1 MKNSNRFCKKTLAAA
16 VASYALFGVAGA
28 ALAQENSDASL
39 EEVVVYGVKQSQQT
53 AINTK
58 RDAKSIVDGIAAEDI
73 GKLPDTTITDSLQRI
88 TGVQIQR
95 SAGEGGSLSVR
106 GMQQV
111 AVMLNGEQFLAAG
124 NLANA
129 QPNFTDVPSQ
139 LLRSANVYKT
149 LDVSNAVSGITGT
162 IDIETFRPLDFEDG
176 LSTASGY
183 DVSYG
188 EISGEADST
197 FNALVNWR
205 NDDIGLMVSGVTG
218 QKNLANDYVGHVG
231 DPAGLEMGPGSDFNG
246 SWTVNTNHGYEFF
259 NAENERNRD
268 GINLALQA
276 DLGNGL
282 DLVVEG
288 FHTDATEY
296 QRRVGLNL
304 SNRWQGQG
312 NTSADR
318 QAQWHPRYSD
328 PNGWSG
334 AQIAAPTSISDSVTG
349 KDGRNWVVADE
360 FDVEPLWIY
369 SLTSNRK
376 IDTSSTNFNVE
387 LNWDNGGPW
396 SGSLRAISATANN
409 DQVYATAQ
417 GGINSFRGNTV
428 QTIDNHFYPSDV
440 IERYNL
446 TLDPDKLDQV
456 GVNGG
461 RFVLP
466 NPLGYN
472 EDPRLKMAYRDYQ
485 VALSGF
491 DQKIAGGLTDANG
504 EKTLAQYMANKDSWI
519 MEGLQLEQN
528 SNIESDL
535 NAVNLNVNFKPE
547 NLFVTDVEFG
557 LRPSRRTVE
566 KENYDYWAQFYV
578 GSDNRLTSPELAA
591 ASNEVGCYAQWRSI
605 DQKFDGGGTGAEC
618 SAGERLVGAEDDG
631 SSFVPYFTLPPQGLD
646 FHGLGLTFVDDLGDN
661 VSGIPGFWAVDPK
674 SLDNGEGINRKIFG
688 DIKPIVNPGT
698 SYDLTLNELT
708 SYVQSDFE
716 FGNVFGTFGVKVID
730 SEIQAVIY
738 ETTSVTRTNGGSN
751 YYTGRTTET
760 KKRTD
765 VLPSLNLAWNVTDDV
780 MLRFAAAKN
789 KQDLDLDNY
798 GSSRTIFTA
807 ADPDDPTQRIPSGW
821 NSSGNIN
828 LEPWLTNNFDISAEY
843 YFGDAS
849 MLSMGAYLVKIDS
862 FLETQ
867 ESTIEVDYNG
877 KTYNIT
883 GNGPVV
889 GEGGE
894 VKGVEL
900 GAKLALSDLTEMN
913 IVRDFGI
920 EANYTYSP
928 SEVPG
933 DHSDVTGM
941 KYPFANNSENTFNFI
956 TWYQKDKWQGRVAVN
971 HRSERFIQSY
981 GPLNFAKYAPEE
993 TYLDANISYDVLD
1006 DVTVYL
1012 QGSNLTGEDVRE
1024 VYRIADGVEQE
1035 ALIYDNEARY
1045 SLGIRAKF

>member
-1 MKNSNRFCKKTLAAA
+1 MKNCNHFRRTLLASAI
-16 VASYALFGVAGA
+16 ASYALVGTAV
-28 ALAQENSDASL
+28 AQEQDDASL

-58 RDAKSIVDGIAAEDI
+58 RNADSIVDGIAAEDI
-73 GKLPDTTITDSLQRI
+73 GKLPDSTITDSLQRI

-95 SAGEGGSLSVR
+95 SAGEGSSLSVR

-124 NLANA
+124 NLASA
-129 QPNFTDVPSQ
+129 QPNFTDVPAQ

-149 LDVSNAVSGITGT
+149 LDVGNSVSGITGT
-162 IDIETFRPLDFEDG
+162 IDIETYRPLDFEEG

-183 DVSYG
+183 EMSRG
-188 EISGEADST
+188 EISGETDNT

-205 NDDIGLMVSGVTG
+205 NDDIGLLISGVTG

-231 DPAGLEMGPGSDFNG
+231 DPAGLEMGPGSEFEG

-259 NAENERNRD
+259 NAGNERNRD

-304 SNRWQGQG
+304 SNRWQGQSA
-312 NTSADR
+312 TSPER
-318 QAQWHPRYSD
+318 QDMWHPRYSQV
-328 PNGWSG
+328 WTG
-334 AQIAAPTSISDSVTG
+334 AQIAAPTSINNSVQG
-349 KDGRNWVVADE
+349 ADGRNWVVADE
-360 FDVEPLWIY
+360 FDMEPLWVY
-369 SLTSNRK
+369 SLSSNRK
-376 IDTSSTNFNVE
+376 IDTESTNFNVE

-396 SGSLRAISATANN
+396 SGSLRAIAAEASN

-417 GGINSFRGNTV
+417 GGINSFTGDTV
-428 QTIDNHFYPSDV
+428 QTLENHFYPADI
-440 IERYNL
+440 IEEYNL
-446 TLDPDKLDQV
+446 TLDPERLDEV

-461 RFVLP
+461 RYVLP
-466 NPLGYN
+466 NPQGYGQ
-472 EDPRLKMAYRDYQ
+472 DPRLNMRYNDYK
-485 VALSGF
+485 VSLSGF
-491 DQKIAGGLTDANG
+491 DRPIAGGLTDAGG
-504 EKTLAQYMANKDSWI
+504 EKSLADYMANKDSWI
-519 MEGLQLEQN
+519 MEGEQLEQN
-528 SNIESDL
+528 SHIDSDL
-535 NAVNLNVNFKPE
+535 SALNLRVNFRPE
-547 NLFVTDVEFG
+547 NLFITDVEFG

-578 GSDNRLTSPELAA
+578 GSNNRLTGPNLPDAQ
-591 ASNEVGCYAQWRSI
+591 NEVGCYAQWRSI

-618 SAGERLVGAEDDG
+618 SAGERLVEGDPD
-631 SSFVPYFTLPPQGLD
+631 SFVPYFVLPPQSLD
-646 FHGLGLTFVDDLGDN
+646 HNGEDLVFVTDLGDN
-661 VSGIPGFWAVDPK
+661 VEGIPGFWAVDPK
-674 SLDNGEGINRKIFG
+674 SFDDAEAFNRRAFG
-688 DIKPIVNPGT
+688 DIKPIVNPAS
-698 SYDLTLNELT
+698 SYDITLTELS
-708 SYVQSDFE
+708 SYVKSDFE
-716 FGNVFGTFGVKVID
+716 IGPVSGNFGVKVIE
-730 SEIQAVIY
+730 SEIKALIY
-738 ETTSVTRTNGGSN
+738 ETTPTTRTNGGSN
-751 YYTGRTTET
+751 YYTGRITET
-760 KKRTD
+760 KRRTD
-765 VLPSLNLAWNVTDDV
+765 VLPALNMAWNVNDSV
-780 MLRFAAAKN
+780 ILRFSAAKN

-798 GSSRTIFTA
+798 GSSLEIYTA

-821 NSSGNIN
+821 NSSGNID

-849 MLSMGAYLVKIDS
+849 MASIGAYLVEIDS
-862 FLETQ
+862 FIETKQ
-867 ESTIEVDYNG
+867 STIEIEQNG
-877 KTYNIT
+877 ETYTIT
-883 GNGPVV
+883 GNGPEV

-894 VKGVEL
+894 VKGIEL
-900 GAKLALSDLTEMN
+900 GTKLAFSDLTEMEILRN
-913 IVRDFGI
+913 FGVD
-920 EANYTYSP
+920 ANYTYSP

-941 KYPFANNSENTFNFI
+941 KYPFANNSEHTYNFV
-956 TWYQKDKWQGRVAVN
+956 TWYEKDRWQARIALN

-981 GPLNFAKYAPEE
+981 GPYNFARYAPEE
-993 TYLDANISYDVLD
+993 TYVDANVSYDVLD
-1006 DVTVYL
+1006 NVTLFL

-1045 SLGIRAKF
+1045 ALGVRAKF

>member
-1 MKNSNRFCKKTLAAA
+1 MKNSNQFRKKTLASA
-16 VASYALFGVAGA
+16 VASYALVGVAGVA
-28 ALAQENSDASL
+28 MAQEQSDAAL

-58 RDAKSIVDGIAAEDI
+58 RDAKSIVDGIAAEDV

-111 AVMLNGEQFLAAG
+111 SVLLNGEQFLAAG

-149 LDVSNAVSGITGT
+149 HDVTNAVSGITGT
-162 IDIETFRPLDFEDG
+162 IDIETFRPLDFQDG

-197 FNALVNWR
+197 FNALLNWR
-205 NDDIGLMVSGVTG
+205 NDVIGVMVSGVTG
-218 QKNLANDYVGHVG
+218 QKNLANDYVGHAG
-231 DPAGLEMGPGSDFNG
+231 DPQGMEMGPGSDFAG
-246 SWTVNTNHGYEFF
+246 DWTVNTNYGYQFF
-259 NAENERNRD
+259 NAGNERNRD

-296 QRRVGLNL
+296 QRRVGLEL

-312 NTSADR
+312 NTSAEQ
-318 QAQWHPRYSD
+318 QALWHSRYSD
-328 PNGWSG
+328 NWSG
-334 AQIAAPTSISDSVTG
+334 AQIASPTSISNSVTG

-360 FDVEPLWIY
+360 FDVEPYWVY

-376 IDTSSTNFNVE
+376 IDTASTNFNVE

-396 SGSLRAISATANN
+396 SGSLRAISASANN

-417 GGINSFRGNTV
+417 TGINNLRGDTL
-428 QTIDNHFYPSDV
+428 QTIGGHFYPTDI

-446 TLDPDKLDQV
+446 TLDPDRLDEV

-466 NPLGYN
+466 NPLGYG
-472 EDPRLKMAYRDYQ
+472 EDPQLTMAYRDYK
-485 VALSGF
+485 VAMAGF
-491 DQKIAGGLTDANG
+491 DRPIAGGLTDANG
-504 EKTLAQYMANKDSWI
+504 EKSLAEYMASKDSWFF
-519 MEGLQLEQN
+519 EGLQLEQN

-535 NAVNLNVNFKPE
+535 NAINLNVNFKPE

-578 GSDNRLTSPELAA
+578 GSNNRLTSPEFPAA
-591 ASNEVGCYAQWRSI
+591 KNEVGCYAQWRSI

-618 SAGERLVGAEDDG
+618 SAGERLVGAENDPNA
-631 SSFVPYFTLPPQGLD
+631 FVPYFALAPQGLD
-646 FHGLGLTFVDDLGDN
+646 FHGLGTVFVDDLGDN
-661 VSGIPGFWAVDPK
+661 VSGVPGFWAIDPK
-674 SLDNGEGINRKIFG
+674 SFDDAEGVNRRIFG

-698 SYDLTLNELT
+698 SYDLTLSELS
-708 SYVQSDFE
+708 SYVKSDFE
-716 FGNVFGTFGVKVID
+716 FGNVFGTFGVKVIE
-730 SEIQAVIY
+730 SEIEAVIY
-738 ETTSVTRTNGGSN
+738 QTTSVTRTNGGSN
-751 YYTGRTTET
+751 YYTGRTTER
-760 KKRTD
+760 KRRTD

-798 GSSRTIFTA
+798 GSSRTIYTA
-807 ADPDDPTQRIPSGW
+807 ADPADPTQRIPSGW
-821 NSSGNIN
+821 NSAGNIN
-828 LEPWLTNNFDISAEY
+828 LEPWLTSNFDISAEY

-849 MLSMGAYLVKIDS
+849 MLSMGAYLVEIDS
-862 FLETQ
+862 FRETQ
-867 ESTIEVDYNG
+867 ESTIDVDYNG
-877 KTYNIT
+877 KTYTIK
-883 GNGPVV
+883 GSGPVV

-894 VKGVEL
+894 VKGIEL
-900 GAKLALSDLTEMN
+900 GAKLALSDLTEQA
-913 IVRDFGI
+913 VLRDFGI

-941 KYPFANNSENTFNFI
+941 KYPFANNSENTYNFI
-956 TWYQKDKWQGRVAVN
+956 TWYQKDKLQARIALN

-993 TYLDANISYDVLD
+993 TYLDANISYDVWD

-1024 VYRIADGVEQE
+1024 VYRLADGVEQE

-1045 SLGIRAKF
+1045 SLGVRAKF